1 MDILNISVIFAPRLL
16 QIVSKLRNYKD
27 FGMKKTKVLID
38 VAKLT
43 YAVELTRALAHPLRM
58 KILQFIDREE
68 NINVNSIYRSLQLE
82 QSITSH
88 HLRILRK
95 ADVVSSTKDGKLM
108 IYSINYDVVS
118 KAVKAV
124 NNYLGK

>member
-1 MDILNISVIFAPRLL
+1 MDILNISVIFASRLL

-95 ADVVSSTKDGKLM
+95 ADVVSSAKDGKLM

>member
-1 MDILNISVIFAPRLL
+1 LDILNKCVIFAPRLL
-16 QIVSKLRNYKD
+16 QIVSELRNYKD

-38 VAKLT
+38 VTKLQ

-58 KILQFIDREE
+58 KILEFID
-68 NINVNSIYRSLQLE
+68 NNGDINVNNIYRALQLE

-88 HLRILRK
+88 HLRILRH
-95 ADVVSSTKDGKLM
+95 ADVVTSKKDGKLM
-108 IYSINYDVVS
+108 IYSINYEVVR
-118 KAVKAV
+118 KAVGAV